1 MTNKRTDL
9 KIISPNINGMDMKYV
24 KIIIAVILV
33 SIISITTPVQA
44 ADFAGHSF
52 SESHFAVEVDLE
64 PGATAPDLI
73 NDLLNASTGTGDSN
87 EFEDL
92 QFYMAYMNNSGIE
105 VAFSALEKM
114 EHNLTLGNL
123 LAPSIENTLRA
134 LPGTEIKEALDTTIF
149 HVNAT
154 APFQQLVQHFTTPWE
169 EDVFVTN
176 NFMCLIAYSAGP
188 DDQTLDAED
197 ELYIGYT
204 FSVQELIDAVNDVLV
219 TNGHSDDQIGH
230 FEYESSFEQTT
241 DSYKFGIEYT
251 NMFVLWQHME
261 VAPRGVDIFSAGS
274 SFIKPDTGGVVFGQ
288 DIVAASVLDHI
299 GFEYEFKTQEITGA
313 NEYVLGTVTSHYNI
327 GETNFL
333 VTKDDQSFIDDHADN
348 WTSSPFVEAPSYTFE
363 IPATLQNYEIPLT
376 SLTMPASVTVNLGEL
391 AFYLNDDAKAR
402 INMQNGFG
410 LTVATATTTF
420 GVSVEDTT
428 YEDNLGTTH
437 MIGLQMGGNT
447 FFHTDFVGKE
457 TYKLLGLDDLMG
469 IDPTVDRPVHIVPFA
484 PNGWAIHNVAKAYFA
499 VEFALAYG
507 FTKFIAQELTSQY
520 FNMPA
525 GTAEVYVNTVLYFTF
540 TEFPEWFGGEILHDP
555 VYSAVAAP
563 VANSDVTA
571 DWGDVVD
578 VKYSLWYD
586 AAHTQEAPGNIG
598 VTLTYIYL
606 SYGSTVP
613 SEVSSLYPEA
623 NPNYLQAF
631 KEAVIGLEEN
641 EEKDFVITKE
651 ELPTGYSEYDLY
663 YHIELVKLWYDANA
677 ESSTSITTTTST
689 TTTTTAITTTSDET
703 NTTTTST
710 TTMTTSEIITS
721 IPVITPSFTYL
732 TLLIIII
739 PILISI
745 RKRR

>member
-1 MTNKRTDL
+1 MYSECLNLGDYIMRKKVFL
-9 KIISPNINGMDMKYV
+9 GIS
-24 KIIIAVILV
+24 VILLMTLLTFT
-33 SIISITTPVQA
+33 SPVKA
-44 ADFAGHSF
+44 AEFAGHSF
-52 SESHFAVEVDLE
+52 SESHFAIEVDLE
-64 PGATAPDLI
+64 PGATTPDLI
-73 NDLLNASTGTGDSN
+73 NDLLNASAVTGDSN

-105 VAFSALEKM
+105 AAFSALEKM

-123 LAPSIENTLRA
+123 LAPSVENTLRA

-154 APFQQLVQHFTTPWE
+154 APFQQLVQHFTTPWG

-241 DSYKFGIEYT
+241 DGYKFGIKYT
-251 NMFVLWQHME
+251 NMFVLWQKMD

-299 GFEYEFKTQEITGA
+299 GFEYEFTTQEMTGA
-313 NEYVLGTVTSHYNI
+313 NKHVLGTVTSHYNI

-333 VTKDDQSFIDDHADN
+333 VTKDDQAFIDDHEDN
-348 WTSSPFVEAPSYTFE
+348 WTSDPFVEAPSYTFD
-363 IPATLQNYEIPLT
+363 IPASLQNYKIPLID
-376 SLTMPASVTVNLGEL
+376 LTVPASVTINLAEL

-420 GVSVEDTT
+420 GVSVEGAS
-428 YEDNLGTTH
+428 YEDNLGTTQ
-437 MIGLQMGGNT
+437 MIDLLMGGNT
-447 FFHTDFVGKE
+447 FFYTDFVGKD

-469 IDPTVDRPVHIVPFA
+469 IDPTIDRPVHIVPFA
-484 PNGWAIHNVAKAYFA
+484 PAGWAIHNVAKAYFA

-507 FTKFIAQELTSQY
+507 FTKFIAQELTPQY
-520 FNMPA
+520 FNIPA

-540 TEFPEWFGGEILHDP
+540 TEFPQWYGGEILHDP
-555 VYSAVAAP
+555 AYSAVAAM
-563 VANSDVTA
+563 
-571 DWGDVVD
+571 
-578 VKYSLWYD
+578 
-586 AAHTQEAPGNIG
+586 AA
-598 VTLTYIYL
+598 
-606 SYGSTVP
+606 
-613 SEVSSLYPEA
+613 
-623 NPNYLQAF
+623 
-631 KEAVIGLEEN
+631 
-641 EEKDFVITKE
+641 
-651 ELPTGYSEYDLY
+651 TGGE
-663 YHIELVKLWYDANA
+663 
-677 ESSTSITTTTST
+677 TTTTGPPGTDTSAGIPGFELLSALL
-689 TTTTTAITTTSDET
+689 AI
-703 NTTTTST
+703 
-710 TTMTTSEIITS
+710 
-721 IPVITPSFTYL
+721 PPLYAL
-732 TLLIIII
+732 Y
-739 PILISI
+739 
-745 RKRR
+745 RKRRR